1 MAESLHQS
9 PQTVATADSGVTV
22 SVGRVVFT
30 DDTVM
35 LSGSH
40 NGLVGNL
47 PAQSARLLAAALI
60 AAADVIDPSGARPV
74 IIHRG
79 GGYAG

>member
-1 MAESLHQS
+1 MSVNHIS
-9 PQTVATADSGVTV
+9 PQTVTTADSGVTV
-22 SVGRVVFT
+22 SVGRVTFT

-47 PAQSARLLAAALI
+47 PARSARQLAAALI
-60 AAADVIDPSGARPV
+60 AAADVIDSGARPASTMK
-74 IIHRG
+74 IG
-79 GGYAG
+79 G